1 MSRVLFVSWGS
12 FSTISVFKPC
22 SYCGLGTLFEIVSGM
37 LNKLYYSHFILT
49 RENNS
54 LRMLLTSN
62 FINFHCLIQG
72 IFFPVFLRD
81 ISKKPDFGA
90 WSLQFTTNRN
100 YPVTSAN
107 LFFFFLRTE
116 WVVIQLVS
124 IATLMLHST
133 QCSSHIEKW
142 SNRG

>member
-1 MSRVLFVSWGS
+1 MFVSWGS

-81 ISKKPDFGA
+81 ISKKPDFGS

-107 LFFFFLRTE
+107 LFFFKNRMSSN
-116 WVVIQLVS
+116 S
-124 IATLMLHST
+124 ISVY
-133 QCSSHIEKW
+133 SNSHVALNTMQF
-142 SNRG
+142 SH